1 MKSIHGVLAINKPP
15 HMTSFDV
22 CHHIKRLTKSKVG
35 HTGTLDPDATGV
47 LIVCVGATT
56 KYVPFLMGQSKIYQS
71 MLHLGTHTH
80 SLDTSGNIL
89 ATQDVLSHSFDVW
102 NKLVLD
108 MIGIHHLPVPQ
119 VSAVK
124 VDGERLYKQPEIDP
138 KDLPIKTMQVYDAK
152 LIEVTHDSITLQ
164 MHVSSGSYIR
174 SLNVELAK
182 RSNNLGTTSD
192 IIRVK
197 NGSISLEQTQAMP
210 QSIDELNFL
219 NSKDLFSV
227 FPYVILDD
235 ITPVLHGKIITL
247 DSNEPM
253 VCVLVE
259 NQPFAILEKVET
271 GYRVK
276 RGLWYEDMGD

>member
-56 KYVPFLMGQSKIYQS
+56 KYVPFLMGQSKVYQS
-71 MLHLGTHTH
+71 TLHLGTHTH
-80 SLDTSGNIL
+80 SLDTSGTIL
-89 ATQDVLSHSFDVW
+89 DTQPIRSLSFDEW
-102 NKLVLD
+102 NHLVMG
-108 MIGIHHLPVPQ
+108 MITTHHLSVPQ
-119 VSAVK
+119 VSAIK
-124 VDGERLYKQPEIDP
+124 VDGERLYKQPNIDP
-138 KDLPIKTMQVYDAK
+138 NDIPVKAMHVYDAK
-152 LIEVTHDSITLQ
+152 LMEVTPSSITLQ

-182 RSNNLGTTSD
+182 RSHNLGTTSD
-192 IIRVK
+192 IIRIR
-197 NGSISLEQTQAMP
+197 NGSISLDQTQDIP
-210 QSIDELNFL
+210 QSLEELNFL
-219 NSKDLFSV
+219 NPKDLFSV

-235 ITPVLHGKIITL
+235 ITPILHGKIVSL
-247 DSNEPM
+247 DSSEPM
-253 VCVLVE
+253 VCVLVDD
-259 NQPFAILEKVET
+259 QPFAILEKVET

-276 RGLWYEDMGD
+276 RGLWYENMGD